1 MPRGINSEN
10 DPRRRPK
17 IIDLDHFR
25 QTREVKDV
33 REVDEIR
40 RAENLQRREERSKHP
55 TNNSRPVYD
64 YVEEEKKAAE
74 RENRVSEDT
83 DPTPYQGIPR
93 PEEAKNYPEEA
104 DFIDRNPANKT
115 ILEKMGDKLNEKYD
129 EWFGQQ
135 NPNTGRDN
143 E

>member
-1 MPRGINSEN
+1 MPKGRDSKN

-25 QTREVKDV
+25 QTKEIKDV
-33 REVDEIR
+33 AEVNEMR
-40 RAENLQRREERSKHP
+40 KKENLDRKNAVERHP
-55 TNNSRPVYD
+55 SDTSRPVYD
-64 YVEEEKKAAE
+64 HVEEEKKAAE
-74 RENRVSEDT
+74 LESKVSEDT

-93 PEEAKNYPEEA
+93 PKEAAEYPEEA

-115 ILEKMGDKLNEKYD
+115 MIEKMYEKFEKSYD
-129 EWFGQQ
+129 DWKNKKKKE
-135 NPNTGRDN
+135 D